1 MQYKHGW
8 FQVAFEDDF
17 KGQDLIEGIVG
28 DQHLVLARTA
38 DGIEAYD
45 AACPHRGANLA
56 YGGRLEGQ
64 SIICPFHGY
73 RVILGECATRG
84 FRVRKY
90 PTLAFGGLVFVR
102 LSEAYENGLTA
113 MLSELEADYYFV
125 PGFVR
130 DIKAK
135 AALVIENGFDNLH
148 FRSVHNIR
156 NLPRF
161 RTRPSQQGELAVEG
175 VFEIPPP
182 AAEPDRS
189 AIMQVPFVARAFSP
203 GLVIS
208 QLGGAQPYA
217 VITSA
222 TPTLDGF
229 CRLRLSLA
237 FPGKKEKQPPHP
249 QIIQYL
255 LEQSKIGIALDE
267 AIWEHLIPEAQPHL
281 SLRDATVIAFN
292 RFCRSFE
299 TEQIQAQLSPD
310 EQGLSA

>member
-8 FQVAFEDDF
+8 FQVAFEEDF
-17 KGQDLIEGIVG
+17 GDKNLLEGIIG
-28 DQHLVLARTA
+28 NQHLVLARTEN
-38 DGIEAYD
+38 GIQAFD

-73 RVILGECATRG
+73 RVTLGECATRG
-84 FRVRKY
+84 FQVRQY

-102 LSEAYENGLTA
+102 LSEAHENGLTA
-113 MLSELEADYYFV
+113 LLTELNADYYFV

-130 DIKAK
+130 DIKTK
-135 AALVIENGFDNLH
+135 ASLVIENGFDNLH

-161 RTRPSQQGELAVEG
+161 RTRPSQHGELAVEG

-222 TPTLDGF
+222 TPTPDGF
-229 CRLRLSLA
+229 CRMRLSLA
-237 FPGKKEKQPPHP
+237 LPGKKANQKPHP
-249 QIIQYL
+249 QLAQYL

-267 AIWEHLIPEAQPHL
+267 AIWEHMIPDTQPHL
-281 SLRDATVIAFN
+281 SLRDATVIEFN
-292 RFCRSFE
+292 KFCRQFE
-299 TEQIQAQLSPD
+299 SEQVQEPQQDI
-310 EQGLSA
+310 SA